1 MRRLI
6 VWISMTI
13 AWPALQ
19 ISRLKSKAFDLQER
33 LHLARLW
40 SGMVLRFSKAYV
52 KVRNENLIPLEN
64 GYTFVSNHVGQHD
77 LTVLMASNPLDA
89 QFMVSQ
95 HEKWPYLSGFWRLC
109 ESIRFTPESLES
121 DAIEA
126 GQRLANQQNLMML
139 LQDLK
144 GQHVDVKQFNGAYLT
159 KTAIIPVALINSER
173 VARKKA
179 KVIVSFCTPLHYEE
193 YGDWTPEALHREIEA
208 RIQTEIAAHQVAG
221 QR

>member
-1 MRRLI
+1 MRRII

-64 GYTFVSNHVGQHD
+64 GYSFIANHVGKHD

-89 QFMVSQ
+89 HFMVSKQ
-95 HEKWPYLSGFWRLC
+95 EKWPYLSGFLSLC
-109 ESIRFTPESLES
+109 EAIRFTPESLEN
-121 DAIEA
+121 DAIDA
-126 GQRLANQQNLMML
+126 GQRLANHQNLMML
-139 LQDLK
+139 LHDLN
-144 GQHVDVKQFNGAYLT
+144 GISVDVKQFNGAYLS
-159 KTAIIPVALINSER
+159 KTAIIPVALINTER
-173 VARKKA
+173 VARKKV
-179 KVIVSFCTPLHYEE
+179 KVTVSFCTPLHFEE
-193 YGDWTPEALHREIEA
+193 YGEWTPEALLHEIET
-208 RIQTEIAAHQVAG
+208 RIQTEIAVYQSAG
-221 QR
+221 GH